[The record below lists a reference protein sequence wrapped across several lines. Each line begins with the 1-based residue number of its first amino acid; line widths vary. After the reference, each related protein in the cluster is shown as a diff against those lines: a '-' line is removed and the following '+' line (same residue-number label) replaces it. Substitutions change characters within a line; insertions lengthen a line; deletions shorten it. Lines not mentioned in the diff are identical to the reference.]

1 MTISIMKNTNTFIK
15 VLIIVQM
22 VLTLGHVLEPL
33 MFAQAQNEKDKVAA
47 AYILV
52 GKRLRTLHA

>member
-1 MTISIMKNTNTFIK
+1 MKNTNTFIK
-15 VLIIVQM
+15 ILIIVQM
-22 VLTLGHVLEPL
+22 VLTLGHVIEPL
-33 MFAQAQNEKDKVAA
+33 VYAKAQADGDKMAA

>member
-1 MTISIMKNTNTFIK
+1 MKNTNKLIK
-15 VLIIVQM
+15 VLIVIQM
-22 VLTLGHVLEPL
+22 VLTLGHVVEPL
-33 MFAQAQNEKDKVAA
+33 IYAQAQNDKDKVAA

>member
-1 MTISIMKNTNTFIK
+1 MSISFMKNTNKLIK
-15 VLIIVQM
+15 ILIIVQM
-22 VLTLGHVLEPL
+22 VLTLGHVIEPL
-33 MFAQAQNEKDKVAA
+33 VLAKAQTEGDKMAA

>member
-1 MTISIMKNTNTFIK
+1 MKNTNTFIK
-15 VLIIVQM
+15 ILIIVQM
-22 VLTLGHVLEPL
+22 VLTLGHVVEPL
-33 MFAQAQNEKDKVAA
+33 VYAQAKADGDKMAA

>member
-1 MTISIMKNTNTFIK
+1 MKNTNTFIK

-22 VLTLGHVLEPL
+22 VLTLGHVIEPL
-33 MFAQAQNEKDKVAA
+33 MYAQAQHEKDKVAA